1 MSNEN
6 KNDYVPM
13 LGSKTLLGT
22 EVMNKNGEKLGK
34 VEDIMID
41 LGTGR
46 IGYVVLS
53 FGGVL
58 GMGDKLFAVPWASL
72 LVDQDNK
79 KLVMEANKE
88 LLKNAPGFDK
98 NNWPQ
103 HPNGMWVKDVYRFY
117 NQEPYWENTP

>member
-1 MSNEN
+1 MNN
-6 KNDYVPM
+6 GIHNDHVPM
-13 LGSKTLLGT
+13 LAAKTLVGT
-22 EVMNKNGEKLGK
+22 EVVNKQGEKLGK

-98 NNWPQ
+98 HNWPQ
-103 HPNGMWVKDVYRFY
+103 MPNGMWVRDVYRFY
-117 NQEPYWENTP
+117 DQEPYWENTT